1 MRYFIYVEHVNVN
14 TQDNA
19 GWTPLHEA
27 CNNGYPDVVKVLL
40 ENGAD
45 PNLTSYD
52 GSRYVYDIFLT
63 CDLYLS

>member
-1 MRYFIYVEHVNVN
+1 MEQLNVN

-27 CNNGYPDVVKVLL
+27 CNNGYSDVVKALL
-40 ENGAD
+40 EYGAD

-52 GSRYVYDIFLT
+52 GSR
-63 CDLYLS
+63 